1 MGVLWEDI
9 EAVEGTGLVVAVGD
23 VMDRSSYLALD
34 GDTWEAWRSLRTLE
48 DTLLE
53 VKRSHLTLEE
63 TWTEVPR
70 DLHRR

>member
-63 TWTEVPR
+63 TWTEVLH
-70 DLHRR
+70 DLHKR